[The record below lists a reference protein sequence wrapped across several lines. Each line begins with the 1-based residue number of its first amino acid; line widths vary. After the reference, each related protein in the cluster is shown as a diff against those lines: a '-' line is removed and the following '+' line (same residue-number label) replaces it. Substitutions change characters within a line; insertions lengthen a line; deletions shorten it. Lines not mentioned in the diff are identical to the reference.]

1 MKNKWGPSEDACFPR
16 NNVSS
21 HIAMPATL
29 IPRGRIHVSPAADQQ
44 LARRGTVPGG
54 DGGPPKRAWRA
65 HWRTFKVNSHLEAT
79 DKITRQELHE
89 SEIDLLSGLAG
100 ETETAVSRVDGVWFC
115 LPDDKEGKLRMREER
130 KKCRPGL
137 HITWYLCGCEF
148 AETFWYETAERKWMR
163 WLWQGLDVMT
173 GMRSMFCVFA
183 NCVH

>member
-29 IPRGRIHVSPAADQQ
+29 IPRGRIHVSPAADQHLARRGTIPGGRIEVSPAADQQ

-79 DKITRQELHE
+79 DKITRQEQHE
-89 SEIDLLSGLAG
+89 SEIDLLSGLAE
-100 ETETAVSRVDGVWFC
+100 ETETAVSRGDGVWFC
-115 LPDDKEGKLRMREER
+115 LPDDKEGKIRMREER
-130 KKCRPGL
+130 KK
-137 HITWYLCGCEF
+137 HV
-148 AETFWYETAERKWMR
+148 
-163 WLWQGLDVMT
+163 GLDCT
-173 GMRSMFCVFA
+173 
-183 NCVH
+183 